1 MTQSFTAA
9 EKHRAMI
16 RELEFRRYVYPKRV
30 MAGKMSRREMDWEI
44 QILEAIAADYA
55 KQMENERLL

>member
-1 MTQSFTAA
+1 MRPPFTAT

-30 MAGKMSRREMDWEI
+30 MAGQMSQREMDWEV
-44 QILEAIAADYA
+44 QIFEAISEDYRKLA
-55 KQMENERLL
+55 EKERLL